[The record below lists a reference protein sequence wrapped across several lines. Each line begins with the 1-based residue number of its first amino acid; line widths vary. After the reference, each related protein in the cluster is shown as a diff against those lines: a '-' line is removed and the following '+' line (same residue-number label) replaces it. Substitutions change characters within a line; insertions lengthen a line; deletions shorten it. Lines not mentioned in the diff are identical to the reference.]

1 FCASRRK
8 LRKVVSN
15 PAHPVNGRPPDDMRR
30 HSPGTHAGA
39 HSDPWQRRDPQMKL
53 PKLRAILITVT
64 TAAGLALAVAPSA
77 LAALP
82 HIRHKPPP
90 RHQGDPQSLLC
101 WS

>member
-1 FCASRRK
+1 
-8 LRKVVSN
+8 
-15 PAHPVNGRPPDDMRR
+15 
-30 HSPGTHAGA
+30 
-39 HSDPWQRRDPQMKL
+39 MKL

-82 HIRHKPPP
+82 HIRHTPPP